1 MIYYEKDKV
10 IIVLLSIIVCGNKE
24 TQAQKSD
31 LSAID
36 TTSYDSM
43 LSEEKKELKHISQNG
58 DLEAVQPP

>member
-24 TQAQKSD
+24 TQVQKSD

-43 LSEEKKELKHISQNG
+43 LSEEKRIKTHSQNG